1 VVTLPHIG
9 SATSQTR
16 FDMAMLA
23 ARNIVLAVNGGTP
36 PNVVKEL
43 S

>member
-1 VVTLPHIG
+1 VPHIG

-23 ARNIVLAVNGGTP
+23 ARNIVLSVNGSTP
-36 PNVVKEL
+36 PNVVAEL
-43 S
+43 A